1 MYIIRSAEW
10 TITWR
15 GRFEDELMQ
24 QLPAV
29 EEFPDIQYIIQYPQP
44 IPVTF
49 HPFQQL
55 FTFWMLQLFTIL
67 VHFHVIQELILI
79 IYIKLDGDNGDN
91 GDNGKISGN
100 VINK

>member
-1 MYIIRSAEW
+1 
-10 TITWR
+10 
-15 GRFEDELMQ
+15 
-24 QLPAV
+24 
-29 EEFPDIQYIIQYPQP
+29 
-44 IPVTF
+44 
-49 HPFQQL
+49 
-55 FTFWMLQLFTIL
+55 MLQLFTIL

>member
-1 MYIIRSAEW
+1 
-10 TITWR
+10 
-15 GRFEDELMQ
+15 MQ

-55 FTFWMLQLFTIL
+55 FTF
-67 VHFHVIQELILI
+67 
-79 IYIKLDGDNGDN
+79 
-91 GDNGKISGN
+91 
-100 VINK
+100 

>member
-1 MYIIRSAEW
+1 
-10 TITWR
+10 
-15 GRFEDELMQ
+15 MQ

-29 EEFPDIQYIIQYPQP
+29 EEFPDVQYIIQYPQP

-55 FTFWMLQLFTIL
+55 FTNDILNIATFYKFVKIL

-91 GDNGKISGN
+91 DDNGDNGKISGN
-100 VINK
+100 VINKLITEITA